1 MSVATATELWRLSAT
16 ELAKA
21 IRTRQLS
28 SHEVIQAHL
37 RRIEAVNPSVNAVT
51 VVLAEQALEAAKAA
65 DRAVADG
72 DPLPPFHGVPFTVK
86 GNIDLVGTPTTQ
98 GAKALVGAYPTLDAP
113 VVERL
118 KAAGAIPVGRTNL
131 PTFGLRWHTD
141 SELYGPTI
149 NPWDRSRTA
158 GASSAGEA
166 AALATGM
173 SPLGLG
179 NDGLGSLRHPAQCC
193 GISALKPT
201 LGRIPDATTT
211 APADWPIGAQ
221 LADVQGPLA
230 RRVADLRAALEVLAG
245 TSWRDPWSV
254 PAPLR
259 GPEPPKPVRVALVV
273 DPAGQGTATQVQD
286 GVRKAA
292 RALADAGYVVEEAD
306 PPSIEVAARIL
317 LDMFNTP
324 DMRALWQLG
333 SPMMP
338 ADTRRFLSEFYRV
351 AGDPDPVRT
360 MQSFAARQ
368 SLLRAWGQF
377 QQQHP
382 LIIAPICTDIPFQ
395 AGTDLDEGRVA
406 ATIRSMRMATAVNA
420 LGLPAVAVP
429 VGLGGG
435 LPQAVQVIG
444 PRYRED
450 LCLDVA
456 AALEDRVGIITPIDP
471 RWR

>member
-1 MSVATATELWRLSAT
+1 MSVATATELWRMSAT
-16 ELAKA
+16 ELAEA
-21 IRTRQLS
+21 IRSRQVS

-37 RRIEAVNPSVNAVT
+37 QRIEAVDPSVNAVT
-51 VVLAEQALEAAKAA
+51 VVLAEQAVQAAKAA

-86 GNIDLVGTPTTQ
+86 GNIDLVGTPTTH

-118 KAAGAIPVGRTNL
+118 KAAGAIPIGRTNL
-131 PTFGLRWHTD
+131 ATFAVRWHTD

-166 AALATGM
+166 VALATAM

-193 GISALKPT
+193 GISVLKPT

-211 APADWPIGAQ
+211 GPADAPIGVQ
-221 LADVQGPLA
+221 LTVVQGPLA
-230 RRVADLRAALEVLAG
+230 RRVADLQAALEVLAG
-245 TSWRDPWSV
+245 PSWRDPWSV

-259 GPEPPKPVRVALVV
+259 GPEPAKPLRVALVV

-292 RALADAGYVVEEAD
+292 RALVDAGYTVQEVE
-306 PPSIEVAARIL
+306 PPSIDTAAKIL
-317 LDMFNTP
+317 LDMLNTP
-324 DMRALWQLG
+324 DVRAMWQLG

-338 ADTRRFLSEFYRV
+338 ADTRRFLAEFYRV
-351 AGDPDPVRT
+351 AGDPDPVT
-360 MQSFAARQ
+360 TIQSIATRQ
-368 SLLRAWGQF
+368 TLLRAWGQF
-377 QQQHP
+377 QQQYP
-382 LIIAPICTDIPFQ
+382 LIVAPICTDIPFQ

-406 ATIRSMRMATAVNA
+406 ATIRGMRIAIAVNA

-429 VGLGGG
+429 VGLGDG

-450 LCLDVA
+450 LCLDAA
-456 AALEDRVGIITPIDP
+456 AALEARVGIITPIDP